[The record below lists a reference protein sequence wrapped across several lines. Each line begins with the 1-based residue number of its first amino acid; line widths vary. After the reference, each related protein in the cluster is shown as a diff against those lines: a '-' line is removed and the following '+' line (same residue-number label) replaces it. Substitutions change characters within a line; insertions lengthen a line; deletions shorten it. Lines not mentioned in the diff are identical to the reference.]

1 MHLSVAQERRL
12 VAQGK
17 RLGANLSKREND
29 IKFFL
34 GHIRNQATSKGTG
47 IATSRKQSTPSSM
60 THRGPMSVDLATV
73 RAQILVKT
81 TAGNLAGGAY
91 LPSKLKKTI
100 KQRQFVS

>member
-1 MHLSVAQERRL
+1 
-12 VAQGK
+12 
-17 RLGANLSKREND
+17 
-29 IKFFL
+29 
-34 GHIRNQATSKGTG
+34 
-47 IATSRKQSTPSSM
+47 
-60 THRGPMSVDLATV
+60 MSVDLATV